1 MTVSASDLR
10 NIAREARG
18 PIEDQMDAADILAAL
33 GKTCRDKGID
43 WSQLKALVKA
53 QIRDE
58 RDETGEGGYVE
69 AILSR
74 ADNAAAYAD
83 LLAKMN
89 KKNISDATVSVLEI
103 PTSATTATEKPVQQ
117 FSSPSADD
125 LGIPAFL
132 DRTGGEASA

>member
-1 MTVSASDLR
+1 MTASATDLR
-10 NIAREARG
+10 NIACEARG

-58 RDETGEGGYVE
+58 CDETGEGRYVE
-69 AILSR
+69 SILAK

-89 KKNISDATVSVLEI
+89 KKNFSDDAPDAEIVKTCAEAT
-103 PTSATTATEKPVQQ
+103 AKPVQQ
-117 FSSPSADD
+117 FSSLPTDD
-125 LGIPAFL
+125 LGIPDFL
-132 DRTGGEASA
+132 DRTDSGATA